1 MKPVLGLA
9 ATGIVAVLLWKLMLV
24 LLLPIFGVAIG
35 FVFIAIKIVF
45 WVIVGCFAW
54 WLLKKLL
61 KNDVSTA

>member
-1 MKPVLGLA
+1 MKPMLGLA

-35 FVFIAIKIVF
+35 FAFIAIKIVF

-54 WLLKKLL
+54 WLIKKLMRSES
-61 KNDVSTA
+61 STV